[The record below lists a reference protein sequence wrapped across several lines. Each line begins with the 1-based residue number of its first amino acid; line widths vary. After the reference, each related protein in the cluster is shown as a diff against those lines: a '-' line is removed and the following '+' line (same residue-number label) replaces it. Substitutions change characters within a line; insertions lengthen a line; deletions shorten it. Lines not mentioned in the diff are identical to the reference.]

1 MPERWT
7 TEQFEEQRGR
17 LRSVAYRMLGSM
29 SEADDAVQETWLR
42 LQRADREEIENLAAW
57 CTTVVTRVCL
67 NQLRSRGNR
76 REDGFGVHLPDPVVT
91 RVDQSGPEHDAVVAE
106 SVGLA
111 LLVVLD
117 TLSPAERVAFVLHDV
132 FAMPFDEIASVLGR
146 TPAATRQLASRA
158 RRRVQANP
166 TEPDADL
173 AQQQAL
179 VDAFFT
185 AARAGDLDGLLRV
198 LDPDVVSRGELAGGR
213 TRVVRGAEA
222 VAGTARGAANPN
234 AAVHPVLVNGA
245 AGVVITLRERP
256 VAVLGFTIRGGRI
269 VAIDGIN
276 DPRRIAG
283 LELPSLS

>member
-1 MPERWT
+1 
-7 TEQFEEQRGR
+7 
-17 LRSVAYRMLGSM
+17 
-29 SEADDAVQETWLR
+29 
-42 LQRADREEIENLAAW
+42 
-57 CTTVVTRVCL
+57 
-67 NQLRSRGNR
+67 
-76 REDGFGVHLPDPVVT
+76 
-91 RVDQSGPEHDAVVAE
+91 
-106 SVGLA
+106 
-111 LLVVLD
+111 
-117 TLSPAERVAFVLHDV
+117 
-132 FAMPFDEIASVLGR
+132 
-146 TPAATRQLASRA
+146 
-158 RRRVQANP
+158 
-166 TEPDADL
+166 
-173 AQQQAL
+173 
-179 VDAFFT
+179 
-185 AARAGDLDGLLRV
+185 V